1 MLQQKSWQNAGVGR
15 SQQIDRATGF
25 GTSALSRGLAMLVAA
40 VHQSYRRQ
48 VARRR
53 AHLAALELS
62 RFDDRR
68 LRDIGVERA
77 DIPKLTRGLVER
89 ADDAGKRSAVLE
101 PLRRTTADSEPGTDT
116 RQGEPVACCG

>member
-1 MLQQKSWQNAGVGR
+1 MLQQENWQNAGASR
-15 SQQIDRATGF
+15 AQQIERATGF
-25 GTSALSRGLAMLVAA
+25 RTSALSRGFAMLVTAA
-40 VHQSYRRQ
+40 RQSYRRQ

-77 DIPKLTRGLVER
+77 DIPKLTQGLLER
-89 ADDAGKRSAVLE
+89 ADDVERQSGDLK
-101 PLRRTTADSEPGTDT
+101 PLCPTPAIAEPGCGT
-116 RQGEPVACCG
+116 RQVQPLACCS